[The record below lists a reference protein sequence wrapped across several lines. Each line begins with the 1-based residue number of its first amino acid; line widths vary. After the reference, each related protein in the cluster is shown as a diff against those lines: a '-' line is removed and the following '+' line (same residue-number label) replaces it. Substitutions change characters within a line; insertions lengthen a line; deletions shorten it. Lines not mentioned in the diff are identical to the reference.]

1 MSSRIPLRFVRA
13 TACYDP
19 QGKGDIGWHGHMTD
33 RVEATG
39 RVIANFAWQH
49 LKAAATFRD
58 RVVAFESQNAN
69 QPFGSFFEDIRS
81 YGSAC
86 IMSAAASLEAL
97 VNECFITPEGP
108 LRRKLS
114 NFESEFWGRGGI
126 EWKPPLEKYQ
136 VALDMLGQPRFY
148 EPALPFRDAWA
159 LVELR
164 NALVHYK
171 PTWDPDRQRKV
182 ELLEILAGKYDL
194 SPFPDSGADF
204 VTMRSM
210 SAGGMRWVIST
221 VVNFVREFHAR
232 SQLDEKKMSAFWKF
246 DT

>member
-1 MSSRIPLRFVRA
+1 MR
-13 TACYDP
+13 
-19 QGKGDIGWHGHMTD
+19 M
-33 RVEATG
+33 EASG

-58 RVVAFESQNAN
+58 QVMVIELQNAG

-86 IMSAAASLEAL
+86 IMSAAASLDAL
-97 VNECFITPEGP
+97 VNEFFITPEGP
-108 LRRKLS
+108 LRRKLKD
-114 NFESEFWGRGGI
+114 FESEFWGRGGI
-126 EWKPPLEKYQ
+126 ERNPPLEKYQ
-136 VALDMLGQPRFY
+136 VALEMLGQAKLDEHIPPY
-148 EPALPFRDAWA
+148 RDAWA
-159 LVELR
+159 LIELR

-182 ELLEILAGKYDL
+182 ELEEVLTGKYEL

-210 SAGGMRWVIST
+210 SAGCMRWVVFT
-221 VVNFVREFHAR
+221 VLSLMREFHAR
-232 SQLDEKKMSAFWKF
+232 AHLDEHKMSSFWKL

>member
-1 MSSRIPLRFVRA
+1 MSTLQSSVEVHLSA
-13 TACYDP
+13 
-19 QGKGDIGWHGHMTD
+19 HMT
-33 RVEATG
+33 ATG

-49 LKAAATFRD
+49 LRAAVTFRD
-58 RVVAFESQNAN
+58 QVIALETHNGG
-69 QPFGSFFEDIRS
+69 QPFGPFFEDVRS

-97 VNECFITPEGP
+97 INELFIAPEGS
-108 LRRKLS
+108 LRKQLS
-114 NFESEFWGRGGI
+114 DFETVFWGDRGI
-126 EWKPPLEKYQ
+126 ERKPPLKKYQ
-136 VALDMLGQPRFY
+136 VALEMLGELKFDQQISPY
-148 EPALPFRDAWA
+148 RDTWA
-159 LVELR
+159 LFELR

-182 ELLEILAGKYDL
+182 ELVEVLGNKYEL

-210 SAGGMRWVIST
+210 SSSCMRWVVTT
-221 VVNFVREFHAR
+221 VITFMREFHTRA
-232 SQLDEKKMSAFWKF
+232 QLDEHKMSAFWRL